1 MSTRGTSKTADMA
14 KKRYWICVNSG
25 DWSRLFDKRDSI
37 ARKDYMA
44 IGLGRVVTTVRNQE
58 PVVYADEIWHE
69 ISEEDYRRV
78 KKDKD
83 FVLKYDGIHCIASC
97 EKCKFYKGIS
107 YLPALG
113 NPKKR
118 IGFWGCSCPVEERP
132 YYNDNMF
139 GGPNTCKSCCVL
151 KDDGEEE

>member
-1 MSTRGTSKTADMA
+1 MA

-97 EKCKFYKGIS
+97 EKCKFYKGVS